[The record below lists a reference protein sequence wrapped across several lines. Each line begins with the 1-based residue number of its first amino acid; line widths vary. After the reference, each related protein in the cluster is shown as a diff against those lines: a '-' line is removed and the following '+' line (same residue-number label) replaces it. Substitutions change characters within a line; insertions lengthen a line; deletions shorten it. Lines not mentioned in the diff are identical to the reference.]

1 MEIIYY
7 YNIYILIIMSDI
19 EVNTQESI
27 DTTISEN
34 GKLNENNEFIPREM
48 NPDLLLDLENEITAS
63 VQTSVRTSVNVSNI
77 NSLEQNSYQEDD
89 EEEMSGKKR
98 ASELTVEETK
108 MGEAGK
114 RQTLTSIS
122 EVNPGEEIT
131 GEVFYPEGQE
141 QFVMSYDAVY
151 NSIVNDLFTNERIN
165 TIVNTSTEITNVI
178 TKSLIFLT
186 RPATILSAAAVA
198 AAGVFNINSDA
209 NSYINLLTAVL
220 TYGLEQFLSYATFNI
235 DSVLEYVKLLDY
247 KFILNNIKKTI
258 QKRQI
263 ESLVEQQ
270 KISRN
275 INQQLTESK
284 VKLIDILKQRV
295 EELTTANETDEKIIQ
310 LNNVIEKLINKEV
323 PTVEDIQKALG
334 TNEKSPAAGGG
345 SDQSGGKRK
354 THKKSSKS
362 KKHQKKHHKKY
373 HKKTAHKKRGSRR
386 K

>member
-1 MEIIYY
+1 
-7 YNIYILIIMSDI
+7 MSELDF
-19 EVNTQESI
+19 NTQESI
-27 DTTISEN
+27 DTIISEN
-34 GKLNENNEFIPREM
+34 GTLNENNEFIPNEI
-48 NPDLLLDLENEITAS
+48 NPESLLDLENEITAS
-63 VQTSVRTSVNVSNI
+63 VTASVRTSVQTSVNTSNVNTQH
-77 NSLEQNSYQEDD
+77 LESQK
-89 EEEMSGKKR
+89 EEEEEEEVENILGQKR
-98 ASELTVEETK
+98 ASILTAEEQKT
-108 MGEAGK
+108 GEAEK
-114 RQTLTSIS
+114 RPTITSIND
-122 EVNPGEEIT
+122 VNA
-131 GEVFYPEGQE
+131 GEVFFPEGEE

-165 TIVNTSTEITNVI
+165 AIVDVGTGLTNEITNVV

-220 TYGLEQFLSYATFNI
+220 TYGLEQFVSYTTFNI
-235 DSVLEYVKLLDY
+235 NSVLEYVKLLDY

-258 QKRQI
+258 ENRQI

-270 KISRN
+270 KISRI
-275 INQQLTESK
+275 INQRLTESK

-295 EELTTANETDEKIIQ
+295 EELKIANETDERIIQ

-323 PTVEDIQKALG
+323 PTAEDIQRALG
-334 TNEKSPAAGGG
+334 TNASQTPTLGGR
-345 SDQSGGKRK
+345 RK

-362 KKHQKKHHKKY
+362 KKSKKHQKKH